1 LITASADEDSNIS
14 EEDAGVAEDELATT
28 EEDEEIGLTAEDE
41 LATTEEDDSKTAD
54 EDDDFLL
61 GIEVEVPG
69 CWKYRTPSFASGIP
83 SISET
88 SAESVNSSSDS
99 FSRSTMELTSCV

>member
-83 SISET
+83 SSSET
-88 SAESVNSSSDS
+88 SEESGSSPSG
-99 FSRSTMELTSCV
+99 STS